1 MAPSRPDPGEVEAAS
16 DASADTTAGSTTLP
30 PPPAHRSRAFTVP
43 VGVAVLAGF
52 ALRVAIGLT
61 DGAPSTD
68 ETAYLRSGISLIE
81 GHGFERG
88 GHPELHFPPFVPF
101 LLGLASRVVDA
112 HVGAVVLTC
121 LAGTALV
128 VPLALLGRR
137 LAGTGAGVVTA
148 WVAALAPGLATMP
161 ATRGAGSEAEYSLL
175 VVTAVWLVIAATER
189 TGRPRLARVAGAGLL
204 VGLAYL
210 TRPEGLFIALP
221 LGAAVVALPLR
232 RRGPDGDDERDE
244 PSVFARL
251 GQAVA
256 LAAGF
261 AAPLVLCIVPY
272 ALFLHA
278 NTGRWELTAKTQDA
292 SIEAWHAVAGN
303 DRESRDKVLYKLDD
317 SGLRFSD
324 EATGRT
330 PLPTLAR
337 EDPAG
342 YAGIL
347 LTNLAQLGK
356 NVGGWWLLP
365 VPAWV
370 LAGLGAWR
378 VRRSRL
384 GMLLAAVGLLPVA
397 TAMAFFVQ
405 PRYLMVTVAL
415 ATELVGAAWT
425 TLSGRWRWPI
435 LAGTIAM
442 LALSSAATFYGDGG
456 FFHPGDHTDQ
466 RRAGEWIAAHAEHDD
481 RIMGRSMVV
490 EYYAERTTI
499 AVPYAD
505 VPDIIRFARHYGV
518 QYLVV
523 DESHAS
529 RLRPQLLPLLETGPH
544 VDAEASAVGLRL
556 VREFR
561 AEGRI
566 TRVFALDP
574 PPRRMSEPG
583 PTLGFMGDTN

>member
-1 MAPSRPDPGEVEAAS
+1 
-16 DASADTTAGSTTLP
+16 
-30 PPPAHRSRAFTVP
+30 VP
-43 VGVAVLAGF
+43 VGVAVVAGL

-61 DGAPSTD
+61 DDAPSTD

-121 LAGTALV
+121 LAGTALIL
-128 VPLALLGRR
+128 PLALLARR
-137 LAGTGAGVVTA
+137 LVGPGAGVVTA

-161 ATRGAGSEAEYSLL
+161 AARGAGSEAEYTLL
-175 VVTAVWLVIAATER
+175 VVTAVWLVIAAADHR
-189 TGRPRLARVAGAGLL
+189 GRPRVTRVAGAGLL
-204 VGLAYL
+204 VGLAFL
-210 TRPEGLFIALP
+210 TRPEGLFVAVP
-221 LGAAVVALPLR
+221 LGAAVVALAFR
-232 RRGPDGDDERDE
+232 ARDRDRDRE
-244 PSVFARL
+244 GSVLVRVGEA
-251 GQAVA
+251 AA
-256 LAAGF
+256 LAGAF

-272 ALFLHA
+272 AAFLHS
-278 NTGRWELTAKTQDA
+278 NTGKWELTAKTQDA

-303 DRESRDKVLYKLDD
+303 DRESRDEVLYELDD

-324 EATGRT
+324 AATDRT

-342 YAGIL
+342 YLGIL
-347 LTNLAQLGK
+347 LTNLASLAK

-378 VRRSRL
+378 IRRSRL
-384 GMLLAAVGLLPVA
+384 GALLLVVGLVPVA

-415 ATELVGAAWT
+415 ATVLVGAAWS

-435 LAGTIAM
+435 LAATLGL
-442 LALSSAATFYGDGG
+442 LALSSVATFYGDGG
-456 FFHPGDHTDQ
+456 WWHPGDHTDQ
-466 RRAGEWIAAHAEHDD
+466 RRAGEWVADHTDAGD
-481 RIMGRSMVV
+481 RIMARSMVV
-490 EYYAERTTI
+490 EYYADRPTI

-505 VPDIIRFARHYGV
+505 VGDITRFARHYGV
-518 QYLVV
+518 RYLVV

-529 RLRPQLLPLLETGPH
+529 RLRPQLLPLLGTRPAA
-544 VDAEASAVGLRL
+544 DAETSAVGLRL
-556 VREFR
+556 VHEVR

-574 PPRRMSEPG
+574 PPRSTTEQG
-583 PTLGFMGDTN
+583 PPLGFMGDGPG